1 MKQVRLKW
9 IFLTLACFVTAAR
22 AQEVAYEPGEEET
35 VYQGTLFGSA
45 ATGRQTPFWMASN
58 RYGVV
63 PLDANNGYLRGAVFH
78 RQSFGRGF
86 YWGAGLDGVAAVP
99 RHRNVYIQQ
108 LYGELG
114 YKCLLLRVGSKERAG
129 LSDLARGLSTG
140 DVIQSWNARPIPE
153 VNLSIPEFTVIPG
166 LKGWVQF
173 KGDFAVGRSFDKD
186 YLEDF
191 AAANQTYINNVL
203 WHHKSIFLRLK
214 DTRGGFPLSATVG
227 LEHVAQWG
235 GTSTDPALGK
245 QPQSLKDFIRVIAG
259 RSGGSDAS
267 LSDQINVLG
276 NHQVAYHFELAYT
289 AENWMLRGYHQHL
302 AADKSGLVFDNGSDG
317 LWGLQLDLPHFSWV
331 NRVLFEH
338 FTTMNQ
344 SGPFHY
350 IDFDHIAHPGRGGG
364 GDNYYNNG
372 EYRTGHSYFNR
383 GIGSPLVP
391 SPEYNRDGSLGFR
404 SSRVKDWHFGIEGR
418 LSAQVAYRALLTFMD
433 SRGTPY
439 APFLKKKTGASGLL
453 DITYTHPKLEGWTFV
468 GSVAA
473 DKGDVLGEKS
483 VGFSLGVSKR
493 GVLKRWK

>member
-1 MKQVRLKW
+1 MRQLRLKL
-9 IFLTLACFVTAAR
+9 IGLTLSCLFTATSA
-22 AQEVAYEPGEEET
+22 EEIGGPNET
-35 VYQGTLFGSA
+35 VYRATLFGSA
-45 ATGRQTPFWMASN
+45 ATGDQTPFWMASN

-63 PLDANNGYLRGAVFH
+63 PLEAGNGYLRAAVFH
-78 RQSFGRGF
+78 RQAFGKGF
-86 YWGAGLDGVAAVP
+86 SWGAGLDGVAVMP
-99 RHRNVYIQQ
+99 RRRNVYVQQ

-114 YKCLLLRVGSKERAG
+114 YKCLLLRIGSKERAA
-129 LSDLARGLSTG
+129 LSDLDRNLSTG

-173 KGDFAVGRSFDKD
+173 KGDFAIGRSFDKD
-186 YLEDF
+186 YLEHF
-191 AAANQTYINNVL
+191 AAANQTYINQVL
-203 WHHKSIFLRLK
+203 WHHKSLFVRIR
-214 DTRGGFPLSATVG
+214 DTRGDFPLSATLG

-235 GTSTDPALGK
+235 GTSTDPEIGK
-245 QPQSLKDFIRVIAG
+245 QPQSLKDFIRVMAG
-259 RSGGSDAS
+259 RGGGSDAT

-276 NHQVAYHFELAYT
+276 NHQIAYHFELAYT
-289 AENWMLRGYHQHL
+289 TDSWLLRGYHQHI
-302 AADKSGLVFDNGSDG
+302 AADKSGVEFSNGTDG
-317 LWGLQLDLPHFSWV
+317 LWGLQLDLPHFTWL

-350 IDFDHIAHPGRGGG
+350 IDFDHDKHPGRGGG

-391 SPEYNRDGSLGFR
+391 SPEYNRDGTLGFK
-404 SSRVKDWHFGIEGR
+404 STRVKDWHFGAEGH
-418 LSAQVAYRALLTFMD
+418 LSRQVAYRVLLTFMD

-439 APFLKKKTGASGLL
+439 APFLKKKTGVSGLL
-453 DITYTHPKLEGWTFV
+453 DITYTHPKLAGWTFV
-468 GSVAA
+468 GSLAA
-473 DKGDVLGEKS
+473 DKGEVLREKS

-493 GVLKRWK
+493 GVLKRWF